1 MTPGRVARILWRR
14 KLVCLVAAALVAVAG
29 TGVLLTRHKVYQ
41 STSSV
46 ALLPVS
52 SNSSVLPNYPNL
64 IASLIPTY
72 VQLVS
77 SPLLLREVATRL
89 PFSASPAELANDVHA
104 ESLSSAAVISIVAQ
118 RPNPVQARELAAT
131 TTAAFLGSV
140 KGNGVVIPKIYGR
153 PTTPT
158 RPAMPNRK
166 IVLASILALAI
177 IVGLAAGLAWD
188 RLFGG
193 GDGGRGPDLD
203 ETASPP
209 VLGTLPW
216 RGGQIGDAGGAASL
230 GNPGSGDG
238 RWAWDDWR
246 SLRAGFIRRTAH
258 LMRSVTVTSLRSGE
272 GTTAVA
278 AHLAASLA
286 EVGLAVALVDADL
299 RHPALGDF
307 FGLDNER
314 GLTSTVLSG
323 ADPASLLQP
332 APTAPGLHVVPA
344 GPALPSPRIEAGL
357 YRQQLP
363 RFTPL
368 VDMVIVDAPALG
380 GESDAVSIASATE
393 GVVLVIP
400 SRADQLEHLE
410 AARRALAR
418 SGALLVGTVITGQ
431 DEAPSGGG
439 TPASR
444 GQQAGADGSAW
455 AARSQAQ

>member
-1 MTPGRVARILWRR
+1 MTPRRAVRILWRR
-14 KLVCLVAAALVAVAG
+14 KLVCLIVFALVAVTG
-29 TGVLLTRHKVYQ
+29 TGVLLSRHKVYQ

-89 PFSASPAELANDVHA
+89 PFSTTPAELANDVHA

-118 RPNPVQARELAAT
+118 RPNPVQARELAAA
-131 TTAAFLGSV
+131 TTAAFLSSV
-140 KGNGVVIPKIYGR
+140 KGNGVVIPKIYAQ
-153 PTTPT
+153 PTTPKS
-158 RPAMPNRK
+158 PAMANRK

-188 RLFGG
+188 RLFGS
-193 GDGGRGPDLD
+193 GDDDQQSGFDQAGR
-203 ETASPP
+203 PP

-216 RGGQIGDAGGAASL
+216 PGGQAGDAGGAIGFGS
-230 GNPGSGDG
+230 PGSGDS
-238 RWAWDDWR
+238 RWALDDWR
-246 SLRAGFIRRTAH
+246 ALRAGFMRRTAH
-258 LMRSVTVTSLRSGE
+258 LMRSVTVTSLTPGA
-272 GTTAVA
+272 GATAVA

-286 EVGLAVALVDADL
+286 EVGLAVALVDADV
-299 RHPALGDF
+299 RHPALDGF
-307 FGLDNER
+307 FGLENER

-323 ADPASLLQP
+323 ADPATLLHP

-344 GPALPSPRIEAGL
+344 GPPLPSPRIEADM

-363 RFTPL
+363 RFTSL

-380 GESDAVSIASATE
+380 GESDAVAIASATE

-400 SRADQLEHLE
+400 SEADQLEHLE
-410 AARRALAR
+410 AARRVLTR
-418 SGALLVGTVITGQ
+418 SGALLVGMVLTGRGA
-431 DEAPSGGG
+431 APGGSGTAGDI
-439 TPASR
+439 S
-444 GQQAGADGSAW
+444 QQAAYGSART
-455 AARSQAQ
+455 ARSQAQ